1 MGQINDWIISIAVV
15 SIAAGVIT
23 CIIPKSKLKKTYCI
37 LISVLM
43 LYTVMLPIIR
53 NNKIKFDI
61 DAVFDIDGE
70 VSLNLNEKN
79 ESVMIASAQTGIEN
93 AIVRLFSENSIQYE
107 KIDVKCK
114 IENEGIKNQSVSVSG
129 NREAD
134 EEAIVNIIRQCVGNE
149 ATIKFVKGDSD
160 G

>member
-53 NNKIKFDI
+53 NDKIEFDI
-61 DAVFDIDGE
+61 DTVFDIDGE
-70 VSLNLNEKN
+70 VSSNLNERN
-79 ESVMIASAQTGIEN
+79 ESVMILSAQTGIEN
-93 AIVRLFSENSIQYE
+93 AIARLLNENSIQYE
-107 KIDVKCK
+107 KIAVKCQM
-114 IENEGIKNQSVSVSG
+114 ENESIKTKSVSVSG

-134 EEAIVNIIRQCVGNE
+134 EEAIMSVIRQCVGNE
-149 ATIKFVKGDSD
+149 TTIEFVKGDSD